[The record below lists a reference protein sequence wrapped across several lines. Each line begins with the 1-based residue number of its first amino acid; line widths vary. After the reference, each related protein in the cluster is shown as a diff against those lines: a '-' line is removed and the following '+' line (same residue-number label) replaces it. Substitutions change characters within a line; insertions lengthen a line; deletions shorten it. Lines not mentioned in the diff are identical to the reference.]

1 MVFLKSIEAKGFKS
15 FADKTSIKFNT
26 GITAVVGPNGSG
38 KSNIIDAVRF
48 VLGETSARSFR
59 GSKMEDVI
67 FNGTTERKSQNSA
80 VVELNLDNRQR
91 YLDIDKDDIS
101 IKREL
106 FRSGESNYYI
116 NNERMKLKDITE
128 LFMDSGL
135 GKHAYN
141 IISQGEVDTILNQ
154 KPEKRREIIEEVA
167 GVMKYKT
174 RKKESERK
182 LDDTLLNLSRI
193 HDITSELE
201 SRVTKLEKESA
212 VAKEYLALVEEM
224 KQSDIEVSVYD
235 IKNLSNTLE
244 SLNKKYLNDKRTIE
258 EARNHVNLL
267 DISINNYRDKRERLT
282 IKERE
287 NNESYIQLSREQEQ
301 IIGKIELSKERH
313 TSRSERHTS
322 LLNEKDNKLKDKKE
336 LETRFKEIET
346 SLEESKENLDHLND
360 EIKSVQESLKS
371 LNTSHDT
378 DVETLKDEYYARMV
392 EKTSLE
398 NQLKDYTQREVK
410 DSRKREDLLNRLNE
424 FNDTLKTLETKE
436 SQLNETLNT
445 LNTNLTDKRDVFK
458 QLLESLNEKKAHANS
473 LNDKYDKAHRYISQL
488 SSKRDMYNSMMANYE
503 GYYRGVK
510 AVLKRKNK
518 MPGILGA
525 VIELI
530 QIDESFITAL
540 DRALGG
546 QSQSIVT
553 KSESDAKRAISYL
566 KDKNLGFATFLPLDT
581 IQKRDLS
588 EEIKYKL
595 SNTSVNHYIL
605 KDLIETEY
613 EALLNHLFNTTII
626 VDNYDDG
633 LKLSRE
639 LNFRGR
645 IVTKSGEIFNPGG
658 AVSGGSR
665 QSGNSALKL
674 RKEKEALDEKIKA
687 YTLETNRL
695 KEEKDE
701 LTHTIQTLESKLE
714 EEETLG
720 TSLKEEYDETVK
732 LLEQNKNEKSLT
744 TERIALLNN
753 ELESI
758 GGVLSY
764 SSLEKEID
772 DKTKELDALQEK
784 ITLLSKEKGDIESL
798 EKEYEENRQKLLERR
813 VALESNIRYEKENLK
828 DYNERINNV
837 SLDIKDIDE
846 RIELL
851 DSNYE
856 SIDIDALNS
865 RLDEISETLETLGQT
880 SRTLKDEIETV
891 TKTSTEDMNLRQVH
905 LETIETLSETLRETH
920 GEKER
925 TESLLSI
932 KLDYLSE
939 TYEITFEKA
948 SEIYTDLSNIENKRE
963 RIHLNKKSIEELG
976 NVNLNAIE
984 EFETVNER
992 YTFLKREE
1000 EDLLEA
1006 RETLLKVIKEMDYEV
1021 SKRFKE
1027 TFNEVNEQFKQV
1039 FKTMFGGGEAE
1050 LRLTED
1056 GDYLNAGLLIYAE
1069 PPGKKL
1075 TNMSLLSGGER
1086 ALTAIS
1092 LLFSILEVRSS
1103 PFIILDEVEAALDEA
1118 NVLRFSHY
1126 LRNLTSYSQCIVIT
1140 HRKKTME
1147 QSDRLFGITMQ
1158 EKGVSEL
1165 ISVDLKTYKE
1175 REIEGEY

>member
-458 QLLESLNEKKAHANS
+458 QLLESLNEKK
-473 LNDKYDKAHRYISQL
+473 
-488 SSKRDMYNSMMANYE
+488 
-503 GYYRGVK
+503 
-510 AVLKRKNK
+510 
-518 MPGILGA
+518 
-525 VIELI
+525 
-530 QIDESFITAL
+530 
-540 DRALGG
+540 
-546 QSQSIVT
+546 
-553 KSESDAKRAISYL
+553 
-566 KDKNLGFATFLPLDT
+566 
-581 IQKRDLS
+581 
-588 EEIKYKL
+588 
-595 SNTSVNHYIL
+595 
-605 KDLIETEY
+605 
-613 EALLNHLFNTTII
+613 
-626 VDNYDDG
+626 
-633 LKLSRE
+633 
-639 LNFRGR
+639 
-645 IVTKSGEIFNPGG
+645 
-658 AVSGGSR
+658 
-665 QSGNSALKL
+665 
-674 RKEKEALDEKIKA
+674 
-687 YTLETNRL
+687 
-695 KEEKDE
+695 
-701 LTHTIQTLESKLE
+701 HTP
-714 EEETLG
+714 
-720 TSLKEEYDETVK
+720 
-732 LLEQNKNEKSLT
+732 
-744 TERIALLNN
+744 
-753 ELESI
+753 
-758 GGVLSY
+758 
-764 SSLEKEID
+764 
-772 DKTKELDALQEK
+772 
-784 ITLLSKEKGDIESL
+784 
-798 EKEYEENRQKLLERR
+798 
-813 VALESNIRYEKENLK
+813 
-828 DYNERINNV
+828 
-837 SLDIKDIDE
+837 
-846 RIELL
+846 
-851 DSNYE
+851 
-856 SIDIDALNS
+856 
-865 RLDEISETLETLGQT
+865 
-880 SRTLKDEIETV
+880 
-891 TKTSTEDMNLRQVH
+891 
-905 LETIETLSETLRETH
+905 
-920 GEKER
+920 
-925 TESLLSI
+925 
-932 KLDYLSE
+932 
-939 TYEITFEKA
+939 
-948 SEIYTDLSNIENKRE
+948 
-963 RIHLNKKSIEELG
+963 IH
-976 NVNLNAIE
+976 
-984 EFETVNER
+984 
-992 YTFLKREE
+992 
-1000 EDLLEA
+1000 
-1006 RETLLKVIKEMDYEV
+1006 
-1021 SKRFKE
+1021 
-1027 TFNEVNEQFKQV
+1027 
-1039 FKTMFGGGEAE
+1039 
-1050 LRLTED
+1050 
-1056 GDYLNAGLLIYAE
+1056 
-1069 PPGKKL
+1069 
-1075 TNMSLLSGGER
+1075 
-1086 ALTAIS
+1086 
-1092 LLFSILEVRSS
+1092 
-1103 PFIILDEVEAALDEA
+1103 
-1118 NVLRFSHY
+1118 
-1126 LRNLTSYSQCIVIT
+1126 
-1140 HRKKTME
+1140 
-1147 QSDRLFGITMQ
+1147 
-1158 EKGVSEL
+1158 
-1165 ISVDLKTYKE
+1165 
-1175 REIEGEY
+1175 